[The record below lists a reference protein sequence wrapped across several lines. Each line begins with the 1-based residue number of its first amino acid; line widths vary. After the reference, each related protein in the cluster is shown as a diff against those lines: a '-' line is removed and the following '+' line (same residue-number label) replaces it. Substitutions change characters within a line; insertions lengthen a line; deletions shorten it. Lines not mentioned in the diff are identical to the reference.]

1 LKVGALHT
9 CMQKPRVSNL
19 TVHSKHN
26 AQPHSLEHKYSAHL
40 WNLAW
45 VCTVHAIHIC
55 PDADVAAAKQR
66 SQGSGAQITAVA
78 FQGGGL
84 ALQSVRSCVFV
95 GRRVRVSL
103 C

>member
-1 LKVGALHT
+1 
-9 CMQKPRVSNL
+9 
-19 TVHSKHN
+19 
-26 AQPHSLEHKYSAHL
+26 
-40 WNLAW
+40 
-45 VCTVHAIHIC
+45 
-55 PDADVAAAKQR
+55 VAAAKQR